1 MRTAHPGE
9 AHLPDAVLVDELA
22 GLAVLG
28 VERVGR
34 GAHEDHALP
43 LGLLDERVG
52 LLQGGGKGF
61 LAQQVPAAAEDP
73 HGGLGVHG
81 DGGEVRHGLDAVV
94 AQHLVERFVNG
105 VDAESLGD
113 ALRVLGHDIRDRGYF
128 NFVSE
133 RG

>member
-1 MRTAHPGE
+1 M
-9 AHLPDAVLVDELA
+9 
-22 GLAVLG
+22 
-28 VERVGR
+28 
-34 GAHEDHALP
+34 
-43 LGLLDERVG
+43 
-52 LLQGGGKGF
+52 
-61 LAQQVPAAAEDP
+61 
-73 HGGLGVHG
+73 HG

-94 AQHLVERFVNG
+94 AQHLVERFVDG